1 MLLERSWTSIFHYFG
16 VTVPAFLC
24 SSTLQGTAF
33 QQKNEQRGFQKRTK
47 NHFKKNSKNAS
58 NTRGGALRKHFPS
71 AAHSETLFGGPPS
84 PPPKLGGVISHFLLL
99 SLHVFLGRVHGD
111 AEIVPE
117 KNRESFPLS
126 ANVFW
131 CWLRMLLLAEYWG
144 VLK

>member
-1 MLLERSWTSIFHYFG
+1 MFFG
-16 VTVPAFLC
+16 VFVVVVVCLFFPSFFTILASLFPHFCVAARYQEQLFFLPPP
-24 SSTLQGTAF
+24 SWGGGKS
-33 QQKNEQRGFQKRTK
+33 
-47 NHFKKNSKNAS
+47 S

-71 AAHSETLFGGPPS
+71 AAHSETLSSGPS
-84 PPPKLGGVISHFLLL
+84 PPPNRGGGGILHFLLL